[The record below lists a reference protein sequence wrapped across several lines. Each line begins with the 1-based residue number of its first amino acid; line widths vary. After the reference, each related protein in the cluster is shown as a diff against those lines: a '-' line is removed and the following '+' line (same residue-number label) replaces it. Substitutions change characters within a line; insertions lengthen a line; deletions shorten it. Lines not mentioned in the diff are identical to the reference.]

1 MQTDNLSNFTED
13 RASEG
18 FDIFAEYKGIKELDD
33 FLVAYNKEHKASYAA
48 YIDEYGVTIFDE
60 TCAVEVAHIAKS
72 FLTFGEKTP
81 ILEAF
86 NADID
91 TLKCDHHFK
100 GFYDSD
106 LVIEATNWT
115 DFDEWSIEELHNT
128 IVKVKGNFLLF
139 LVAIGKYFEN
149 KKVA

>member
-1 MQTDNLSNFTED
+1 MQTDNLSNFTKD
-13 RASEG
+13 RASLNY
-18 FDIFAEYKGIKELDD
+18 DIFAEYKGIKELDD
-33 FLVAYNKEHKASYAA
+33 FLVSYNKEHKTLYTAE
-48 YIDEYGVTIFDE
+48 IDDYGVTIFDE
-60 TCAVEVAHIAKS
+60 TCAVEVAHITKS
-72 FLTFGEKTP
+72 FLTFGKKTP

-86 NADID
+86 NADIE
-91 TLKCDHHFK
+91 TLKSDHQFK

-115 DFDEWSIEELHNT
+115 DFDEWSIEELHKT